1 MRSKILLI
9 DDDIAFFKQ
18 LELALA
24 AYDMEHAKNS
34 RQAGIMLAN
43 HNFDLILLDL
53 NLNEKSPDFEG
64 LNYLRTIRQKHPLV
78 PIIVL
83 SKHAGYKEVSQA
95 MSSGALS
102 FFNKND
108 QVLMDWRNKIQQA
121 IANKR
126 LLELNYPFVG
136 KSEEFED
143 LKLQLNNFD
152 GKVKRPILILGPTG
166 VGKQSAARYFHNQS
180 DNRYYEFVEIDFSE
194 IEEEELEQ
202 EIAHALKTCKR
213 GTLFIR
219 NLPKYDENDQK
230 WLTEVCKAVRGDSSV
245 FKWNGQ
251 IIASATERLTELLEE
266 GTFDSELFYQFEL
279 VKFPPLYKRKADIE
293 ELLKYFGRKRGIR
306 NIDKI
311 LDREAKNYLLNY
323 DYPFNVKQLK
333 NFIET
338 MFFNME
344 RQRKSSI
351 DVECLPNEVVNKSYD
366 SDGFQLHELDKAI
379 AFTELD
385 FIDRAL
391 RASFGARGK
400 AAQLLKIKNDDN
412 LRNRVLKYYRKYPE
426 LVSQFSQIAESYPK
440 IIKKKK

>member
-53 NLNEKSPDFEG
+53 NLNERSPEFEG

-95 MSSGALS
+95 MGNGALS

-108 QVLMDWRNKIQQA
+108 QVLLDWRNKIQQA

-136 KSEEFED
+136 KSTAFEN

-152 GKVKRPILILGPTG
+152 GKVKRPIMIIGAIG

-180 DNRYYEFVEIDFSE
+180 DNRYYEFVEIDLND
-194 IEEEELEQ
+194 IEEEEREQ
-202 EIAHALKTCKR
+202 EIVSALKTCKR
-213 GTLFIR
+213 GTLFVR
-219 NLPKYDENDQK
+219 NLINYDDDAQK
-230 WLTEVCKAVRGDSSV
+230 WLAEICKAVRGNSTV

-251 IIASATERLTELLEE
+251 IIASALEE
-266 GTFDSELFYQFEL
+266 ISEELESGQFNSELYYKFEL

-293 ELLKYFGRKRGIR
+293 ELLKYFARKRGVR

-323 DYPFNVKQLK
+323 EYPFNVKQLK

-338 MFFNME
+338 MFLNME
-344 RQRKSSI
+344 RQRKSKI
-351 DVECLPNEVVNKSYD
+351 DVDCLPKEIVSKTYD
-366 SDGFQLHELDKAI
+366 SDGFQLNELDKAL
-379 AFTELD
+379 AFTELT

-391 RASFGARGK
+391 RSTFGARGK
-400 AAQLLKIKNDDN
+400 AAQLLSIKNDDN
-412 LRNRVLKYYRKYPE
+412 LRNRILKYYRKFPDM
-426 LVSQFSQIAESYPK
+426 VAQFSQIAESYPK
-440 IIKKKK
+440 IIRKD

>member
-53 NLNEKSPDFEG
+53 NLNERNPEFEG

-95 MSSGALS
+95 MSNGALS

-108 QVLMDWRNKIQQA
+108 QVLLDWRNKIQQA

-126 LLELNYPFVG
+126 LLELNYPFIG
-136 KSEEFED
+136 QSDAFETI
-143 LKLQLNNFD
+143 KQQLNNFD
-152 GKVKRPILILGPTG
+152 GKVKRPILILGPSG
-166 VGKQSAARYFHNQS
+166 VGKETAARYFHNQS
-180 DNRYYEFVEIDFSE
+180 DNRYYEFLEIDLSTFEEDEFEAE
-194 IEEEELEQ
+194 IT
-202 EIAHALKTCKR
+202 HALKTCKR
-213 GTLFIR
+213 GTLFVR
-219 NLPKYDENDQK
+219 NLPKYDATAQH
-230 WLTEVCKAVRGDSSV
+230 WLTEVCKAVRGESDI

-251 IIASATERLTELLEE
+251 IIASSNEDLLELLENNA
-266 GTFDSELFYQFEL
+266 FDSELYYQFEL
-279 VKFPPLYKRKADIE
+279 VKFPALYTRKADIE
-293 ELLKYFGRKRGIR
+293 ALLKYFARKRGVR
-306 NIDKI
+306 NIDKV
-311 LDREAKNYLLNY
+311 LEREAKSYLLNY

-333 NFIET
+333 NFVET
-338 MFFNME
+338 MFLNME
-344 RQRKSSI
+344 RQRKSMI
-351 DVECLPNEVVNKSYD
+351 DVQCLPNEVVTKSYD
-366 SDGFQLHELDKAI
+366 SDQFQLHELDKAI
-379 AFTELD
+379 AYTELD

-400 AAQLLKIKNDDN
+400 AAQLLNIKNDDN
-412 LRNRVLKYYRKYPE
+412 LRNRILKYYRKFPD
-426 LVSQFSQIAESYPK
+426 LVAQFSQIKESYPK
-440 IIKKKK
+440 IVKTKS